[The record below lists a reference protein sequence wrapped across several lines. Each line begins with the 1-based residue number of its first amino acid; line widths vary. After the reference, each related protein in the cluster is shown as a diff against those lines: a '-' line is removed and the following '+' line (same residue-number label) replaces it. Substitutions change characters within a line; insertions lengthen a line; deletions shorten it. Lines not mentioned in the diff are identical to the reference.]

1 MNVAS
6 MKNGTPTQAPKR
18 MSLAHTRD
26 GVIASPMRILIYGGE
41 KVGKSTFASGA
52 PSPVWLGADAGT
64 DHLNIRRLPQPE
76 TLKDVLDGIDEVT
89 ANGKGAGIGT
99 LVVDPLNWI
108 EALVVADV
116 VGDSGKSLAEWG
128 GGYGRGPS
136 AAIDRWR
143 LIKNALE
150 RCWAAGFHVVIC
162 AHAHV
167 KKFEDPE
174 GTGYERYELAMQ
186 KEAAGLFKQWVDA
199 ILFAKRES
207 YGKVDPNTKKAKAYG
222 SAARLLYT
230 EWTPAYDAG
239 NRWCLPPELPLSW
252 PSFVEA
258 LDQGAVRRREALA
271 QIEAGLAELGDKATE
286 TKVRAWLADPNANVI
301 AIAGAVA
308 SKVDEKKKLETKEG

>member
-1 MNVAS
+1 MNVETLQ
-6 MKNGTPTQAPKR
+6 KTPAAAPAKR
-18 MSLAHTRD
+18 MSLANTSNGIRQT
-26 GVIASPMRILIYGGE
+26 PMRVLIYGSE
-41 KVGKSTFASGA
+41 KIGKSTFAAGA

-64 DHLNIRRLPQPE
+64 DHLAIRRLPQPD
-76 TLKDVLDGIDEVT
+76 TFRDVLDGIDEVAT
-89 ANGKGAGIGT
+89 NGRAAGIET

-128 GGYGRGPS
+128 GGYNRGAS

-143 LIKNALE
+143 LMKVALE
-150 RCWAAGFHVVIC
+150 RAWGAGLNVILC

-174 GTGYERYELAMQ
+174 GAGYERYELAMQ

-207 YGKVDPNTKKAKAYG
+207 YGKVDPATKKAKAYG

-239 NRWCLPPELPLSW
+239 NRWCLPAELPLSW
-252 PSFVEA
+252 AAFVEA
-258 LDQGAVRRREALA
+258 KAEGTTRKAEAIER
-271 QIEAGLAELGDKATE
+271 IEAGLRELGDRATE
-286 TKVRAWLADPNANVI
+286 LTVRAWLADPNANVI
-301 AIAGAVA
+301 EIANAVA
-308 SKVDEKKKLETKEG
+308 SKLSKLSKKEET